1 MTIKSRSAITIAL
14 LILAF
19 IVYGTAKFYSPSL
32 VFFVVEQTL
41 IEKAPPGTDPAQLRE
56 RLRILISTAPNQ
68 NARMERLFR
77 ISAYLEK
84 VQLLTPEQLNEVME
98 TPILMPNLLQKGDG
112 SKLFAGFSTTEG
124 TFFSLR
130 ASDINTR
137 VLR

>member
-1 MTIKSRSAITIAL
+1 MIAL

-41 IEKAPPGTDPAQLRE
+41 IEKSPPGTDRAQLRE
-56 RLRILISTAPNQ
+56 RLGILMSAAPNQ
-68 NARMERLFR
+68 NARMEKLFQ

-98 TPILMPNLLQKGDG
+98 MPILMPNSLQKGNG
-112 SKLFAGFSTTEG
+112 SEVFPGFPSAEG

-130 ASDINTR
+130 ASDINRHVAMRTER
-137 VLR
+137 THA